1 MQFRLT
7 RIRTILLIIVLLPFV
22 ATLRLVRAL
31 RRREKPIY
39 ANSIEGDPLAYT
51 GDNPILIA
59 VWAEWAHIWD
69 VATRGIVAQ
78 LEHEFAGRCEFAFIE
93 ATNRTVRNAY
103 GAHVVPTLIL
113 RHHGADIERFVNV
126 LKPDD
131 VRSAIA
137 DAVAKPGATTD
148 RDGGSASASSPSA
161 T

>member
-1 MQFRLT
+1 MQIRLT
-7 RIRTILLIIVLLPFV
+7 RIGTILLMILLLPFV
-22 ATLRLVRAL
+22 ATLRLVRFI

-39 ANSIEGDPLAYT
+39 RNTIEGDPLAYT

-59 VWAEWAHIWD
+59 LWADWAHIWD

-78 LEHEFAGRCEFAFIE
+78 LEHEFAGRCEFAYIE
-93 ATNRTVRNAY
+93 AINRTVKNTD
-103 GAHVVPTLIL
+103 GARVVPTLIL

-137 DAVAKPGATTD
+137 GAVANRGAASD
-148 RDGGSASASSPSA
+148 RDRSVPSASSPSA